1 MALQVKPFLLA
12 LPKNSNLRRSV
23 IVYSVLDSAVLLL
36 LHYLFGQIQTIQT
49 GGQPYILPPMVRV
62 LRPYLH
68 IKPLFSMASKVNP
81 HFGWFYLII
90 KVPKFNLGLIQ
101 HKNTLKIIFI
111 GSILYSP
118 KNVEGILRLYRSR
131 ITDSDI
137 SANRNGRDGRTNPGN
152 KN

>member
-62 LRPYLH
+62 LELAE
-68 IKPLFSMASKVNP
+68 K
-81 HFGWFYLII
+81 
-90 KVPKFNLGLIQ
+90 
-101 HKNTLKIIFI
+101 
-111 GSILYSP
+111 
-118 KNVEGILRLYRSR
+118 
-131 ITDSDI
+131 
-137 SANRNGRDGRTNPGN
+137 
-152 KN
+152 